1 MSSSEL
7 RRPRAGFTI
16 VELTV
21 ALVIA
26 LIFSTI
32 VFQLIQ
38 GQGAFV
44 ATQTARQE
52 VQQNARG
59 ALDIIT
65 GELRGVPVGALIEA
79 NQSDITFMLPRAWG
93 IICAT
98 EAESAEVLF
107 PSLPADLFVEGSTT
121 GILVNTAADD
131 ANPTWEPAP
140 GPADWAKV
148 TEITAI
154 NEDQQCDDLGFATP
168 DGVDLPGYELTV
180 PDNFPAAAAM
190 GQTLTLYQ
198 VVRYDLSEP
207 DDDGLFWMRRSMG
220 QKDDGEWNQQP
231 LAGPVPDAAS
241 LVFTYYDVDGE
252 EMGVPGGDAGELAKV
267 HRIRVTL
274 TARSSSDADEYERE
288 ETVIHL
294 RN

>member
-1 MSSSEL
+1 
-7 RRPRAGFTI
+7 

-44 ATQTARQE
+44 ATQTKRQE

-79 NQSDITFMLPRAWG
+79 NDHDVTFMLPRAWG
-93 IICAT
+93 IVCAT
-98 EAESAEVLF
+98 EATSAEVLF
-107 PSLPADLFVEGSTT
+107 PSLPADLFAVGSTT
-121 GILVNTAADD
+121 GLLVNTAGDD

-140 GPADWAKV
+140 GPTGWAKV
-148 TEITAI
+148 STVTAI
-154 NEDQQCDDLGFATP
+154 NEDLQCDDLGFSTP
-168 DGVDLPGYELTV
+168 AGVDLPAYELEV
-180 PDNFPAAAAM
+180 PTNFPAAAAA

-198 VVRYDLSEP
+198 VVKYDLA
-207 DDDGLFWMRRSMG
+207 DDGNGLVWMRRSMG
-220 QKDDGEWNQQP
+220 QHDDGTWNQQP
-231 LAGPVPDAAS
+231 LAGPVPDDQS
-241 LVFTYYDVDGE
+241 LVFTYYDVNGAPLNAA
-252 EMGVPGGDAGELAKV
+252 PGADAGLLASV
-267 HRIRVTL
+267 HRIGVAL
-274 TARSSSDADEYERE
+274 TARSTSDETEYERE

>member
-1 MSSSEL
+1 MSFAEL
-7 RRPRAGFTI
+7 RRQRAGFTI

-38 GQGAFV
+38 GQGTFV
-44 ATQTARQE
+44 ATQTKRQE

-79 NQSDITFMLPRAWG
+79 NEHDVTFMLPRAWG
-93 IICAT
+93 VVCAT
-98 EAESAEVLF
+98 EAASVEVLF
-107 PSLPADLFVEGSTT
+107 PDLPADLFVAGSTT
-121 GILVNTAADD
+121 GMLVNTSGDD

-140 GPADWAKV
+140 GPTGWAKV
-148 TEITAI
+148 TDVTAI
-154 NEDQQCDDLGFATP
+154 NEDLQCGDLGFSTP
-168 DGVDLPGYELTV
+168 AGVDLPAYELSV
-180 PDNFPAAAAM
+180 PANFPAAAAM

-198 VVRYDLSEP
+198 VVRYDLAD
-207 DDDGLFWMRRSMG
+207 DDDGVVWMRRSMG
-220 QKDDGEWNQQP
+220 QQDDGTWNQQP
-231 LAGPVPDAAS
+231 LAGPVPDAQS
-241 LVFTYYDVDGE
+241 LVFTYLDEDGA
-252 EMGVPGGDAGELAKV
+252 EMAVPGTDADLLRAV
-267 HRIRVTL
+267 HRIHVAL
-274 TARSSSDADEYERE
+274 TARSSSDESEYERE